1 MYAIDQEK
9 CLQASDCVTACPI
22 DVIVTMSDGKF
33 AVGEDCTDCGA
44 CEPACDARAIHMVQ

>member
-9 CLQASDCVTACPI
+9 CLQVGDCIKACPI
-22 DVIVTMSDGKF
+22 EIIVKSDDGSL

-44 CEPACDARAIHMVQ
+44 CEPACDAKAIHQVN